1 MRRYALGRNAEDRPR
16 DGSAGGSG
24 RPDGAGPNSWELVF
38 LSRGTDD
45 VVTVEVRAEARK
57 TYSLAATGA
66 VAP

>member
-1 MRRYALGRNAEDRPR
+1 MPWDVMRKIGPATARQEGVVGLTGR
-16 DGSAGGSG
+16 
-24 RPDGAGPNSWELVF
+24 GPNSWELVF